1 MKPIETIKT
10 LKQLDINGLIAKLP
24 IIQGGMG
31 VGVSMS
37 RLAGTVASE
46 GGVGVISAA
55 QPGFNWDG
63 FSSNP
68 LKANLEALAYHILR
82 AKERAKDGLI
92 GVNIM
97 CAINHYAEYVK
108 CAIENKAD
116 LIISGAGLPTKLP
129 ELVKDS
135 AIKIAP
141 IVSSKKAAAV
151 LLKMWDKKFGKTA
164 DMVVIEGPKAG
175 GHLGFSAEDLS
186 KQLDY
191 DNEVLD
197 ILQEVSHY
205 SERYNRVIPT
215 VFAGGVSD
223 NADVQ
228 HYMGLGCAGVQVA
241 TKFVATEECDV
252 ADEYKQA
259 YISATDAD
267 VTIVKSPVGMPGRAI
282 SNEFIK
288 GLLTTNRKIT
298 ECSNCISTCNP
309 KTIPYCITKALINA
323 AIGKTNEGLIFCG
336 AYVGRIKEISTV
348 KRVIAELLPA

>member
-1 MKPIETIKT
+1 
-10 LKQLDINGLIAKLP
+10 
-24 IIQGGMG
+24 MG

-37 RLAGTVASE
+37 RLAGAVACE

-63 FSSNP
+63 FASNP
-68 LKANLEALAYHILR
+68 LKTNLEALAYHITR
-82 AKERAKDGLI
+82 AKEKAKDGLI

-129 ELVKDS
+129 ELVKGS
-135 AIKIAP
+135 ATRIAP

-151 LLKMWDKKFGKTA
+151 LLKMWDKKFHKTA

-175 GHLGFSAEDLS
+175 GHLGFSAEDL
-186 KQLDY
+186 QHELDY
-191 DNEVLD
+191 DREVLD

-205 SERYNRVIPT
+205 SERYNRTIPT
-215 VFAGGVSD
+215 VFAGGVCD
-223 NADVQ
+223 RTDVD

-252 ADEYKQA
+252 ADAYKQA
-259 YISATDAD
+259 YISATDDD
-267 VTIVKSPVGMPGRAI
+267 VTIVKSPVGMPGRALN
-282 SNEFIK
+282 NEFIK
-288 GLLTTNRKIT
+288 GLLTTNSKIT
-298 ECSNCISTCNP
+298 ECSSCISGCNP

-323 AIGKTNEGLIFCG
+323 AVGKTSEGLVFCG
-336 AYVGRIKEISTV
+336 AYVGRVKEIGSV
-348 KRVIAELLPA
+348 KGVLQELIG